1 MIRTLGVFIV
11 PVVLAAGQAGEES
24 GNAADLAA
32 IERLHRE
39 DSAAAKK
46 GDPRELLALWT
57 ADGIAL
63 PPGEQPVEG
72 TAALR
77 AWLEKS
83 SGQADKYQIAEYD
96 MKFQE
101 IRIYGDEAV
110 EWARTSV
117 TVRPVGSRSGMRA
130 AGNLMRVLQRQA
142 DGTWKVTRAIW
153 NMEQPVREPEKE

>member
-1 MIRTLGVFIV
+1 MIRALGVFIV
-11 PVVLAAGQAGEES
+11 PVVLAAGQAAEEPGS
-24 GNAADLAA
+24 SADLAA

-46 GDPRELLALWT
+46 GDARALLALWT

-83 SGQADKYQIAEYD
+83 SGESDKYEISDYT
-96 MKFQE
+96 MNFQE
-101 IRIYGDEAV
+101 IKIYGNEAV

-117 TVRPVGSRSGMRA
+117 TVRPVGATLGMRA
-130 AGNLMRVLQRQA
+130 AGNLMRILQRQP
-142 DGTWKVTRAIW
+142 DGTWKVKRAIW
-153 NMEQPVREPEKE
+153 NMEKPVREPEKK